1 VTRSSL
7 DLLADR
13 LYDEIQGVARDEA
26 LHRIR
31 LAMAEAMDLEVLSL
45 QDIARVIKRGPRYM
59 ERLVTLEHKAEIPV
73 LPAPI
78 PGLKHRY
85 TRESVKRWLKS
96 GIPEI
101 AREAA

>member
-1 VTRSSL
+1 VNRSSL

-13 LYDEIQGVARDEA
+13 LYDEIQGVAREEA

-45 QDIARVIKRGPRYM
+45 QDVGRLLGMSERYM
-59 ERLVTLEHKAEIPV
+59 ERLITLEHKSGIKCMPEQ
-73 LPAPI
+73 I
-78 PGLKHRY
+78 PGLKRRY
-85 TRESVKRWLKS
+85 TRESVKRWLRS
-96 GIPEI
+96 GIPAI